1 MPAVAARAAA
11 GRGRVFRG
19 TDALARGDLTRQQLR
34 GPGWRRLLRDVYA
47 DAQLPVTHG
56 LYVAAARLVMPAQA
70 VIAGRSAGWLYGVE
84 ELASATDPVEVLVAD
99 AHRFGPV
106 AGLRIRTTLRLGRAD
121 VDDRNGLRTTG
132 PVRTAM
138 DIARTAP
145 TLIEAVTALDLLLAR
160 NVVSATRLVQE
171 AGGPLPSRRCAQ
183 AQRAVHLADARS
195 ESPQESRLRVGLV
208 LRGCTGFVPQYVVRH
223 RGRFVARVAV
233 EYDGLWHGES
243 GQLGKDRRRMNALA
257 AARWRVVH
265 ATAADL
271 HHLDEFAAAVNDARR
286 DHVGNYE
293 ARSPA

>member
-1 MPAVAARAAA
+1 MALRSGGARE
-11 GRGRVFRG
+11 RYRPR
-19 TDALARGDLTRQQLR
+19 
-34 GPGWRRLLRDVYA
+34 
-47 DAQLPVTHG
+47 
-56 LYVAAARLVMPAQA
+56 
-70 VIAGRSAGWLYGVE
+70 
-84 ELASATDPVEVLVAD
+84 EVLVAD

-171 AGGPLPSRRCAQ
+171 AGGPLPSRGCAQ

-223 RGRFVARVAV
+223 RGRFVARVDLGDPVARVAV

-271 HHLDEFAAAVNDARR
+271 HHLDEFAAAVNEARR
-286 DHVGNYE
+286 DHIGVVVGTK
-293 ARSPA
+293 RSWPTTTPM

>member
-160 NVVSATRLVQE
+160 NVVSERCT
-171 AGGPLPSRRCAQ
+171 LPTPA
-183 AQRAVHLADARS
+183 AN
-195 ESPQESRLRVGLV
+195 
-208 LRGCTGFVPQYVVRH
+208 RH
-223 RGRFVARVAV
+223 RN
-233 EYDGLWHGES
+233 HGFGS
-243 GQLGKDRRRMNALA
+243 ASCCA
-257 AARWRVVH
+257 AAPASYRNMSCDIAVVSSH
-265 ATAADL
+265 GWPSSTTGCGTGRAGSS
-271 HHLDEFAAAVNDARR
+271 ARIA
-286 DHVGNYE
+286 GE
-293 ARSPA
+293 